1 MHKDV
6 IKAIDLIDATVING
20 DSFLDDD
27 NREHFRN
34 MMVRWEKQ
42 LKNLDDL
49 SEGLKEVD
57 KNNE

>member
-42 LKNLDDL
+42 LKNFDDL
-49 SEGLKEVD
+49 SEELKEVD

>member
-34 MMVRWEKQ
+34 MMVRWEQQ
-42 LKNLDDL
+42 LKNFDDL
-49 SEGLKEVD
+49 SEELKEVD